1 MITVGMSSSCVYPLG
16 IEAAFRLARLGGF
29 DGIEIMITDEPV
41 TRDAGMLRALARQHR
56 MPILSVHAPV
66 FLRTQ
71 LVWGTDHRVKLER
84 SAALAR
90 DVGASTVVAHPPFR
104 WQRGFASGFVSTVRE
119 TADAYG
125 VEVAVENMFPWRVAG
140 RRIAGYSPGFDPSRS
155 DYDAMTLDFSH
166 ASMSGRDSLDLAL
179 AMGSRLRHVHLCDG
193 TGAVDPRRVLDE
205 HLIPGHGAEPVAE
218 VLQLLARSRWSGSVV
233 AEVNLHAAK
242 TDAAR
247 LPLLR
252 ETAAFARRH
261 LAAAAP
267 TRTRRSGSAR

>member
-29 DGIEIMITDEPV
+29 DGIEIMITDEK
-41 TRDAGMLRALARQHR
+41 TTQDARRLRALSRQHR
-56 MPILSVHAPV
+56 MPIVSVHAPV

-90 DVGASTVVAHPPFR
+90 DVGATTVVAHPPFL
-104 WQRGFASGFVSTVRE
+104 WQRGYAAGFVGTVRE
-119 TADAYG
+119 TARRFG

-140 RRIAGYSPGFDPSRS
+140 HRIAGYLPGFDPSRS

-193 TGAVDPRRVLDE
+193 TGSIDPRKVLDE
-205 HLIPGHGAEPVAE
+205 HLLPGHGAEPVAE
-218 VLQLLARSRWSGSVV
+218 VLQHLALRGWSGSVI
-233 AEVNLHAAK
+233 AEVDLHAAK

-252 ETAAFARRH
+252 ETAAFAREH
-261 LAAAAP
+261 LAVTPPARA
-267 TRTRRSGSAR
+267 RRPGSPR